1 MPACYRKTGVKKPDI
16 AKRMA
21 QRAGVTQAEAAD
33 CLDGVVH
40 EILLRLR
47 RGQEAN
53 LPGLGKLKHSPSGLV
68 WLEHQEKRHD

>member
-1 MPACYRKTGVKKPDI
+1 VRKPEI

-21 QRAGVTQAEAAD
+21 RRAGVTQAEAAD
-33 CLDGVVH
+33 RLDLVVH

-53 LPGLGKLKHSPSGLV
+53 LPGLGKLKHAPGGIV
-68 WLEHQEKRHD
+68 WLDREEQPRA

>member
-1 MPACYRKTGVKKPDI
+1 VKKPDI

-21 QRAGVTQAEAAD
+21 RRAGVTQAEAAD
-33 CLDGVVH
+33 RLDSAVR

-53 LPGLGKLKHSPSGLV
+53 LPGLGKLKHAPGGAV
-68 WLEHQEKRHD
+68 WMEHEEKRHD